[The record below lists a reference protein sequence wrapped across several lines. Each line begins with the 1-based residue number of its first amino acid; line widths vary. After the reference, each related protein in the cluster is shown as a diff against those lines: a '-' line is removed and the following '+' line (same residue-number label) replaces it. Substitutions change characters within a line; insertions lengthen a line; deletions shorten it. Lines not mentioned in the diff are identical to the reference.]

1 MQQNPVY
8 REKLI
13 IRHVFMCLSK
23 HIIIYIFSTINFVEK
38 MIPEFQ
44 KVWNHVQIY
53 IHCSIAKLTSYGV
66 HVILCLLVKTDVTTY
81 PFSNITAIAA
91 KTQITGGTT
100 LFPKVGHIN
109 PCLVLVQNRKTR
121 PVITE
126 KIVDR
131 DVKNQTNQTNKLRSV
146 TFREGQQCFL
156 S

>member
-1 MQQNPVY
+1 
-8 REKLI
+8 
-13 IRHVFMCLSK
+13 
-23 HIIIYIFSTINFVEK
+23 
-38 MIPEFQ
+38 MIQEFQ

-53 IHCSIAKLTSYGV
+53 KQKTSFGV

-109 PCLVLVQNRKTR
+109 PCLILVQNRKTR

-126 KIVDR
+126 N
-131 DVKNQTNQTNKLRSV
+131 VKNQTNQTNKLRSV
-146 TFREGQQCFL
+146 TFREGLQCFL